1 MLLLLLLPLLLRAR
15 ARELW
20 GAAPRRERVG
30 AAPPRPTFASSPPL
44 PRRAQGATVTTTFDF
59 DLAATITGG
68 TAYYS
73 ATLNGLG

>member
-1 MLLLLLLPLLLRAR
+1 MLLLLLPLLLRAR

-20 GAAPRRERVG
+20 GAAPRRVG
-30 AAPPRPTFASSPPL
+30 AAPPRPTLASSPPL